1 MIKKIKNKVDE
12 WANSKTQ
19 EEFNDILY
27 NSFSITFI
35 VIIFIVV
42 GIVEGSWDY
51 SNKKYLK
58 SIDNW

>member
-42 GIVEGSWDY
+42 GIVEGS
-51 SNKKYLK
+51 
-58 SIDNW
+58 